1 MTTLYNQYIRP
12 ISPKDEYN
20 AKIAFV
26 QTPKGIISKKIF
38 YVKFVDESKDGFYY
52 DSNKYLV
59 NLLGRKAVMS
69 KNGSLF
75 DEAKFLEISNNR
87 ITDVTPSINY
97 FSYIKVIEDKRN
109 PQLEDKIFIL
119 KFGYKINSIIRNQ
132 NGTYK
137 KVFHISMKLTH
148 GYPNYDLSC
157 FTNEDINIVDNT
169 LDLESEIFYKTINM
183 IAVERKEKLQKIKD
197 LNDEIEEWICE

>member
-1 MTTLYNQYIRP
+1 MIPLYNQYIRP
-12 ISPKDEYN
+12 ISPKDEYI

-52 DSNKYLV
+52 DSNNYLV

-69 KNGSLF
+69 KNGSPF

-97 FSYIKVIEDKRN
+97 FSYIKVIEDN
-109 PQLEDKIFIL
+109 SVPTHCQDIFQMGL
-119 KFGYKINSIIRNQ
+119 
-132 NGTYK
+132 
-137 KVFHISMKLTH
+137 L
-148 GYPNYDLSC
+148 
-157 FTNEDINIVDNT
+157 
-169 LDLESEIFYKTINM
+169 IF
-183 IAVERKEKLQKIKD
+183 
-197 LNDEIEEWICE
+197 